1 MDDLAKELEEKTTKK
16 LYGLLDDL
24 VDEDIIRGV
33 RAFVGLLC
41 NCEEPSLAQLRDT
54 LESHDTLL

>member
-41 NCEEPSLAQLRDT
+41 NCEEPSLA
-54 LESHDTLL
+54 